1 MGNSISANLSKS
13 LDQNDISGYLR
24 KIRKFPLLSH
34 EDEEFLANEWISKNS
49 YEAAHKLINAHLRL
63 VVKISMKFRGYGLPL
78 NELISEGNIGLIQSL
93 NRFDPSKGFRLSTYA
108 MWWIRASIQEFI
120 LHSWSLVKIGTT
132 AAQKKLFFNLR
143 SLKGKLKALEDG
155 DLPPELVTEIAEKLE
170 VSEND
175 VVDMN
180 RRMAGHDHSLN
191 NPYSA
196 DNDDEWING
205 LPDQNALL
213 SHEDEEFLANEW
225 ISKNSYEA
233 AHKLINAHLRL
244 VVKISMKFRGY
255 GLPLNELISEGNI
268 GLIQSLNRFDPSKG
282 FRLSTYAMW
291 WIRAS
296 IQEFILHSWSLVKIG
311 TTAAQKKLFFNLRSL
326 KGKLK
331 ALEDGDLPPELVTEI
346 AEKLEVSENDVVDM
360 NRRMAGH
367 DHSLNNPYS
376 ADNDDEWING
386 LPDENENH
394 ENKFL
399 HKEELFK
406 RREMLKTALK
416 NLDDRE
422 RRIITQRRLVDDPL
436 TLDELSKSFGISR
449 ERVRQVEVRAFEK
462 LRKVVKNIDYKNKNH

>member
-1 MGNSISANLSKS
+1 MTNSISANLSRS

-24 KIRKFPLLSH
+24 KIKKFPLLTH
-34 EDEEFLANEWISKNS
+34 EDEENLANEWISKSS

-155 DLPPELVTEIAEKLE
+155 DLPPELVTEIAE
-170 VSEND
+170 
-175 VVDMN
+175 
-180 RRMAGHDHSLN
+180 R
-191 NPYSA
+191 
-196 DNDDEWING
+196 
-205 LPDQNALL
+205 
-213 SHEDEEFLANEW
+213 
-225 ISKNSYEA
+225 
-233 AHKLINAHLRL
+233 
-244 VVKISMKFRGY
+244 
-255 GLPLNELISEGNI
+255 
-268 GLIQSLNRFDPSKG
+268 
-282 FRLSTYAMW
+282 
-291 WIRAS
+291 
-296 IQEFILHSWSLVKIG
+296 
-311 TTAAQKKLFFNLRSL
+311 
-326 KGKLK
+326 
-331 ALEDGDLPPELVTEI
+331 
-346 AEKLEVSENDVVDM
+346 LEVSENDVVDM

-386 LPDENENH
+386 LPDEKENH

-399 HKEELFK
+399 HKEELSK

>member
-1 MGNSISANLSKS
+1 MSYSISANLSKS

-24 KIRKFPLLSH
+24 KIKKFPLLSH
-34 EDEEFLANEWISKNS
+34 EDEEN
-49 YEAAHKLINAHLRL
+49 
-63 VVKISMKFRGYGLPL
+63 
-78 NELISEGNIGLIQSL
+78 
-93 NRFDPSKGFRLSTYA
+93 
-108 MWWIRASIQEFI
+108 
-120 LHSWSLVKIGTT
+120 
-132 AAQKKLFFNLR
+132 
-143 SLKGKLKALEDG
+143 
-155 DLPPELVTEIAEKLE
+155 
-170 VSEND
+170 
-175 VVDMN
+175 
-180 RRMAGHDHSLN
+180 
-191 NPYSA
+191 
-196 DNDDEWING
+196 
-205 LPDQNALL
+205 
-213 SHEDEEFLANEW
+213 LANEW

>member
-1 MGNSISANLSKS
+1 
-13 LDQNDISGYLR
+13 
-24 KIRKFPLLSH
+24 
-34 EDEEFLANEWISKNS
+34 
-49 YEAAHKLINAHLRL
+49 
-63 VVKISMKFRGYGLPL
+63 MKFRGYGLPL

-155 DLPPELVTEIAEKLE
+155 DLPPELVTEIAE
-170 VSEND
+170 
-175 VVDMN
+175 
-180 RRMAGHDHSLN
+180 R
-191 NPYSA
+191 
-196 DNDDEWING
+196 
-205 LPDQNALL
+205 
-213 SHEDEEFLANEW
+213 
-225 ISKNSYEA
+225 
-233 AHKLINAHLRL
+233 
-244 VVKISMKFRGY
+244 
-255 GLPLNELISEGNI
+255 
-268 GLIQSLNRFDPSKG
+268 
-282 FRLSTYAMW
+282 
-291 WIRAS
+291 
-296 IQEFILHSWSLVKIG
+296 
-311 TTAAQKKLFFNLRSL
+311 
-326 KGKLK
+326 
-331 ALEDGDLPPELVTEI
+331 
-346 AEKLEVSENDVVDM
+346 LEVSENDVVDM

>member
-1 MGNSISANLSKS
+1 MTNKISANLSKA

-34 EDEEFLANEWISKNS
+34 EEEESLANQWIKKNCIK
-49 YEAAHKLINAHLRL
+49 AAHQLINAHLRL

-78 NELISEGNIGLIQSL
+78 GELISEGNIGLIQSL

-132 AAQKKLFFNLR
+132 AAQKTFFNLR

-155 DLPPELVTEIAEKLE
+155 DLPPEMVTEIADRLD

-175 VVDMN
+175 VIDMN

-191 NPYSA
+191 NPYSSE
-196 DNDDEWING
+196 NEDEWING
-205 LPDQNALL
+205 LQ
-213 SHEDEEFLANEW
+213 DE
-225 ISKNSYEA
+225 
-233 AHKLINAHLRL
+233 R
-244 VVKISMKFRGY
+244 
-255 GLPLNELISEGNI
+255 
-268 GLIQSLNRFDPSKG
+268 D
-282 FRLSTYAMW
+282 
-291 WIRAS
+291 
-296 IQEFILHSWSLVKIG
+296 
-311 TTAAQKKLFFNLRSL
+311 
-326 KGKLK
+326 
-331 ALEDGDLPPELVTEI
+331 
-346 AEKLEVSENDVVDM
+346 
-360 NRRMAGH
+360 
-367 DHSLNNPYS
+367 
-376 ADNDDEWING
+376 
-386 LPDENENH
+386 NH

-399 HKEELFK
+399 HNDELFK
-406 RREMLKTALK
+406 RKEMLKVALN

-462 LRKVVKNIDYKNKNH
+462 LRKVVKNIDYKKKNINH